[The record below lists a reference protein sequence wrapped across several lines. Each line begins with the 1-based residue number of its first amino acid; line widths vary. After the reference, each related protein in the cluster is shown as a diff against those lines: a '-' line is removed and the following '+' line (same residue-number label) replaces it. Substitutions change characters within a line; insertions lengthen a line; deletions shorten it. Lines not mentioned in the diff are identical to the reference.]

1 MKRSKFSIS
10 RCNASTIERHRDSV
24 HKSEEKIDV
33 ISYEDPRAAA
43 ILKEQESDTTKR
55 YKINIFN

>member
-10 RCNASTIERHRDSV
+10 RCNASTIEHHQNFV
-24 HKSEEKIDV
+24 HKSEENIDV
-33 ISYEDPRAAA
+33 TSYEVPRAAA

-55 YKINIFN
+55 YKSTNFY